1 MLNCAAGGADTGNGW
16 GWLSEPYHVVNDGH
30 GWEGA
35 LSFTA
40 LQLMVDRYIVRTGAE
55 GVTTAQALK
64 DLGLFHYCPTLDC
77 DQLAAPLK
85 MAPYKAL
92 LTLLPK
98 AVSATAALPFP
109 QAHVPSEPT
118 RAAGRSRPK
127 MNSVQPNALLVCS
140 PRL

>member
-1 MLNCAAGGADTGNGW
+1 MVNNG
-16 GWLSEPYHVVNDGH
+16 L
-30 GWEGA
+30 GWEGG

-40 LQLMVDRYIVRTGAE
+40 LQLMVDRYIVRTAAE
-55 GVTTAQALK
+55 GVSTAQALK

-98 AVSATAALPFP
+98 GVSAITTALPFP

-118 RAAGRSRPK
+118 RAVGRSRPK
-127 MNSVQPNALLVCS
+127 TTSVQPNALLVRS
-140 PRL
+140 PRF

>member
-1 MLNCAAGGADTGNGW
+1 M
-16 GWLSEPYHVVNDGH
+16 VNDGH

-98 AVSATAALPFP
+98 AVSATAALPFRRRTSP
-109 QAHVPSEPT
+109 LNPLVLL
-118 RAAGRSRPK
+118 AGVDQR
-127 MNSVQPNALLVCS
+127 
-140 PRL
+140 

>member
-1 MLNCAAGGADTGNGW
+1 M
-16 GWLSEPYHVVNDGH
+16 VNDGH

-40 LQLMVDRYIVRTGAE
+40 LQLMVDRYIVRTAAE

-98 AVSATAALPFP
+98 AVSASTTALPFP

-118 RAAGRSRPK
+118 RAVGRSRPK
-127 MNSVQPNALLVCS
+127 TTSVQPNALLVRS
-140 PRL
+140 PRF

>member
-1 MLNCAAGGADTGNGW
+1 
-16 GWLSEPYHVVNDGH
+16 VVNDGPGH
-30 GWEGA
+30 DWGGA
-35 LSFTA
+35 GLSFTA
-40 LQLMVDRYIVRTGAE
+40 LQLTVDRYIVRTAAE

-98 AVSATAALPFP
+98 AVSSSTTALPLP
-109 QAHVPSEPT
+109 QA
-118 RAAGRSRPK
+118 R
-127 MNSVQPNALLVCS
+127 CS
-140 PRL
+140 L